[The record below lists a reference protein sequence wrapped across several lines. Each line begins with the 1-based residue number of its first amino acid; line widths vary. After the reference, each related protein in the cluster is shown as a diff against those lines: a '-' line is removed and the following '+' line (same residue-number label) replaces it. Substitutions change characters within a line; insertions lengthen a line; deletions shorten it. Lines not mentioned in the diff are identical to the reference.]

1 MSGLSRRHLL
11 GTALAGS
18 AVTFSGV
25 AAAKIENPCK
35 LPQKWDETHKV
46 VIVGSGG
53 AGLAVAVSAAQNGVK
68 DIVVLEKMSYI
79 GGNTAISG
87 GAFNTTDH
95 KRQPKQGIKDSPELH
110 AEQTLKG
117 GDFRANPALVHKMT
131 ENSEAALNWLEEMG
145 VAFKPEVYQVYGALY
160 PRSHDAVHSLGSDY
174 IKVLKAQCDK
184 LGIKI
189 FTNSRVTGLIR
200 EQPLSGRVL
209 GVEFEDSKKAKKY
222 WKADIVVVCAGGFG
236 ANPKMRAKYDPRM
249 LNLTTTNHVGATGDL
264 IPLMEDIGAD
274 VIGMDHIQC
283 NPGCPPGRKQRIVL
297 HMHVEHLVM
306 VDRKGQRFVAEEIR
320 RSLQSQIPERKLA
333 KGIKKRLRY
342 TLLKR
347 QKDLTEDERQK
358 IDAISVFVPE
368 LKIAY
373 GIKEDFFEIYDQ
385 GNRQDA
391 EAAFANWESNLPT
404 ESVYDPF
411 RNVANMVHNFYE
423 PIFRYWDSN
432 GLTNGYTE
440 CASALARAVDRRARG
455 MRFNML
461 RGMLLYN
468 PKALADGTI
477 GKREYGAKLDYKPDQ
492 DDSQTS
498 ITNNAL
504 KEHIVASG
512 ALTEG
517 DQDEN

>member
-1 MSGLSRRHLL
+1 MS
-11 GTALAGS
+11 
-18 AVTFSGV
+18 
-25 AAAKIENPCK
+25 E
-35 LPQKWDETHKV
+35 E
-46 VIVGSGG
+46 
-53 AGLAVAVSAAQNGVK
+53 
-68 DIVVLEKMSYI
+68 
-79 GGNTAISG
+79 
-87 GAFNTTDH
+87 
-95 KRQPKQGIKDSPELH
+95 
-110 AEQTLKG
+110 
-117 GDFRANPALVHKMT
+117 AN
-131 ENSEAALNWLEEMG
+131 
-145 VAFKPEVYQVYGALY
+145 
-160 PRSHDAVHSLGSDY
+160 SLDM
-174 IKVLKAQCDK
+174 
-184 LGIKI
+184 
-189 FTNSRVTGLIR
+189 
-200 EQPLSGRVL
+200 PGRVL
-209 GVEFEDSKKAKKY
+209 DLDGIVVTNIVTDHIAKRTVLYATTNFEIPNTCPDCHVNLHSHSSKKVCISHAPMSGYPSQIELIKHRKRCPKCGKVFNCGALPFMANKRNITKALVRNLIEFGMRTTFLHAQEHFGISDSTAQRVVADYFGEMDKKHKFELPY
-222 WKADIVVVCAGGFG
+222 SLGLDEVKIGKTFRTTVTNLQKRTLVDFLERRQGDFLKDAFEKRYSEAE
-236 ANPKMRAKYDPRM
+236 RAKVRWVCTDMYRPFEKPLRALFPNAEWVIDHF
-249 LNLTTTNHVGATGDL
+249 HVVRYGNEC
-264 IPLMEDIGAD
+264 I
-274 VIGMDHIQC
+274 
-283 NPGCPPGRKQRIVL
+283 
-297 HMHVEHLVM
+297 
-306 VDRKGQRFVAEEIR
+306 EEIR

-342 TLLKR
+342 TLLNR

-440 CASALARAVDRRARG
+440 CANALARAVDRRARG

-504 KEHIVASG
+504 KEHVVASG
-512 ALTEG
+512 ALMEG